1 MKKILKI
8 WFVVLVL
15 WAAYR
20 FLFKLPEW
28 VDELLIKPL
37 VFVLLP
43 IGLIRSGT
51 VPGFARYQ
59 SVPGFENKKS
69 VFEDIVIGAAVGF
82 VFAFTALIAN
92 KLKHGAFLFA
102 PVLPLVG
109 SGIFLYLILSLATS
123 ISEEILGR
131 GFLFNLFKKKW
142 SVFLAAVFSSLLFLT
157 LHLPIV
163 FIGLHLTGITLA
175 IFLTSIFLLS
185 MVNCYLYENRGSLV
199 LPILVHIFW
208 NMTIALYL

>member
-8 WFVVLVL
+8 WVVVLIF
-15 WAAYR
+15 WATYR

-37 VFVLLP
+37 VFM
-43 IGLIRSGT
+43 LIPFGIAGSKT
-51 VPGFARYQ
+51 L
-59 SVPGFENKKS
+59 PGFEKKKS
-69 VFEDIVIGAAVGF
+69 VFEDVVIGAAVGF
-82 VFAFTALIAN
+82 VFAFTALMAN
-92 KLKHGAFLFA
+92 KLKHGTFLFSA
-102 PVLPLVG
+102 VLPFAG
-109 SGIFLYLILSLATS
+109 SGIFFYLFLSLATS
-123 ISEEILGR
+123 VSEEILGR
-131 GFLFNLFKKKW
+131 GFFFNFFKKRW
-142 SVFLAAVFSSLLFLT
+142 SIFLAATFSSLLFLT

-163 FIGLHLTGITLA
+163 FTNLHLTGVTLA
-175 IFLTSIFLLS
+175 TFLTSVFLLS